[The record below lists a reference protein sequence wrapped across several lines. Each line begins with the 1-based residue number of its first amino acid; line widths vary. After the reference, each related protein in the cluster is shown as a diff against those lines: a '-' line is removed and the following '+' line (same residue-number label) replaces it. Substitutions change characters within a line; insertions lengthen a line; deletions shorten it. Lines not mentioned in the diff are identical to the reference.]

1 MDDRTL
7 PELFEVELPEFD
19 DRTVPE
25 LFELELPEFD
35 DLTVPELDEILEL
48 PELDDLTDPELDER
62 DEFDPDDRTLPELD
76 DFEPLDPEDRTVPD
90 DLLPLEPEDRTVPDD
105 LLPLDP
111 EDRTDP
117 ELPLDLV
124 GGVDLTVPDDDR
136 DVPELVPTV
145 PLLLLD
151 PVDPGID
158 FTELGLAA
166 ERETPVS
173 DGSNRRVVFRVPLDE
188 TFDLSTPLVRRP

>member
-1 MDDRTL
+1 MVSE
-7 PELFEVELPEFD
+7 ELEEPVLLELE

-25 LFELELPEFD
+25 LFEVELPEFD
-35 DLTVPELDEILEL
+35 DLTVPELDELELPELDDLTVPELDELLEL

-90 DLLPLEPEDRTVPDD
+90 DLLPL
-105 LLPLDP
+105 DP
-111 EDRTDP
+111 EERTDP

-136 DVPELVPTV
+136 DDPEFVPTV
-145 PLLLLD
+145 PLLLLV
-151 PVDPGID
+151 PVDPGTD
-158 FTELGLAA
+158 FTELGLAE
-166 ERETPVS
+166 ERDTPVS
-173 DGSNRRVVFRVPLDE
+173 DGSNRRVVFRVPVE
-188 TFDLSTPLVRRP
+188 VSFDLSTPLVRRP